1 MQEKMASER
10 EKFLQKYLTRL
21 ENERPKTKPKGKK
34 YKGGVGERDNSVV
47 FWSQFRKTLEKF
59 LAYGI
64 QLKIGRKGGSIWMV
78 GEGQD

>member
-1 MQEKMASER
+1 MASER

-47 FWSQFRKTLEKF
+47 F
-59 LAYGI
+59 
-64 QLKIGRKGGSIWMV
+64 
-78 GEGQD
+78 